1 MTFRTKIDT
10 IKNVVNGDGIF
21 VVEFMREGRIFVSHH
36 DISSLGDVK
45 GPRVAEIDDILSRL
59 SEETDHY
66 LSQDSEDLED
76 SSSVGPH

>member
-1 MTFRTKIDT
+1 M
-10 IKNVVNGDGIF
+10 
-21 VVEFMREGRIFVSHH
+21 SHH

-66 LSQDSEDLED
+66 LSQDSEDLEE